1 VGEKERRKDIFER
14 IYDIFEDVRQ
24 RIRDT
29 FEEIF
34 ETFETERP
42 MFDLREKCLE
52 PLVDIQETEDYIVVT
67 VDLPCVDKDAIK
79 INATTDTLEIQA
91 DMKRSIKF
99 NRWGTVQHEVEFHKF
114 KKLIKLPSKVDPK
127 RAQARFKHGILEI
140 KLPKK
145 IKKFRIEIK

>member
-1 VGEKERRKDIFER
+1 MGEKERRKDIFER

-42 MFDLREKCLE
+42 MFNLREKCLE
-52 PLVDIQETEDYIVVT
+52 PLVDVQETEDYIIVT
-67 VDLPCVDKDAIK
+67 VDLPCVDKDSIK
-79 INATTDTLEIQA
+79 INATENTLEIQA

-99 NRWGTVQHEVEFHKF
+99 NRWGTVQQEVEFHKF
-114 KKLIKLPSKVDPK
+114 KKLIKLPSNVDPEK
-127 RAQARFKHGILEI
+127 AQARFKHGILEI